1 MYPLLL
7 LSIVLLNGFNC
18 ARASPIP
25 EAPPEGF
32 PIFYVFIIFVTP
44 VTLLVIGKY
53 SYCSYR
59 RVRNLHAFRLGSAV
73 EPKNLVSSE
82 SSSRPKTETTFT
94 LDITLTHPLIVGF
107 FGSPD
112 WESGCSVRDQSRH
125 RVRRVSQ
132 QMANVEITKEGQPT
146 NSRVSICQSTQQPVL
161 LPRSPVSIMEVIS
174 PAIDIQNCSVVHPLS
189 PPCNDTSIPP
199 NPAATHGDLTSEPFY
214 PIQQFSC
221 SSCVRASQLHH
232 LTWGGL
238 PGDILRV
245 HLKGLLISVCGL
257 PHVPK
262 KSSPNINIGRLAAAK
277 AMRSA
282 CKMESRK
289 VQSGGTELLS
299 PDSALTPPQRLSQSS
314 WMSTPRP
321 SSKDAFGLD
330 LPVVETVAPSVVS
343 NLGALGSLSSESRAT
358 ASSTIDESAGSSS
371 GVLSEL
377 ENSVLKTK
385 SWELDDLLKDGKLD
399 IDAVNDI
406 LGLGGNDRPVESP
419 VGLSDDGYGWKR
431 ERDNDSTSIHIRSP
445 GQPLCAIPEE
455 TEDIMESIGKNQ
467 TARSSWSA
475 RTNSDKFCSGARSS
489 ACLEI
494 DLSVLGSVEE
504 GEDWGGRVVVDSASI
519 TGEYTVLIVASRG

>member
-199 NPAATHGDLTSEPFY
+199 NPAATHGDLTITSPYLGRTSGRY
-214 PIQQFSC
+214 PT
-221 SSCVRASQLHH
+221 RASEGASH
-232 LTWGGL
+232 LATITIKL
-238 PGDILRV
+238 DV
-245 HLKGLLISVCGL
+245 Y
-257 PHVPK
+257 PK
-262 KSSPNINIGRLAAAK
+262 TL
-277 AMRSA
+277 
-282 CKMESRK
+282 
-289 VQSGGTELLS
+289 V
-299 PDSALTPPQRLSQSS
+299 
-314 WMSTPRP
+314 
-321 SSKDAFGLD
+321 KDAFGLD

-519 TGEYTVLIVASRG
+519 TASIDVL